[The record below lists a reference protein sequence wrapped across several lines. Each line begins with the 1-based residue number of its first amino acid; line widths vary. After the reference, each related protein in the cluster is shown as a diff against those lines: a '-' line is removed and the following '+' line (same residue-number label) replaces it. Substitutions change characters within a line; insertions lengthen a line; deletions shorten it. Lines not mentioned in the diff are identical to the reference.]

1 MRQFNYKCTITK
13 NGTKTYY
20 KRVNKKWKKISNSI
34 GEKAEKGK
42 TKYRANCSVKS
53 ESKCDA
59 DIDCYWYEGN
69 CGETVQTHNRRIKR
83 QQMIT
88 YFEKKIKECSNDKDN
103 INSLANTSKKKY
115 YEYLKKQTQKL
126 PDEHI
131 DDNYTKLQIWVE
143 NQGEGDELDVA
154 IQRDTLFQNKK

>member
-1 MRQFNYKCTITK
+1 MKQFKYKCTIAE

-20 KRVNKKWKKISNSI
+20 KRVNKKWGKISNSI
-34 GEKAEKGK
+34 GMKAEKGK

-53 ESKCDA
+53 ESNCDA

-88 YFEKKIKECSNDKDN
+88 YFEKKIKERSNDKER
-103 INSLANTSKKKY
+103 KKY
-115 YEYLKKQTQKL
+115 YENLKKQTQEL

-131 DDNYTKLQIWVE
+131 DVNYTNLQTHLE
-143 NQGEGDELDVA
+143 NRGEGDELDIA
-154 IQRDTLFQNKK
+154 IQRDKLFP